1 MADIYMHSKLAEEVI
16 NKIDYDFN
24 EKIVFLGA
32 QGPDPLYYNHFSK
45 EYNEYRKY
53 ADKMH
58 DTTTDKLFLNMIE
71 YVKNNLSKHTFSFLS
86 GFICH
91 YALDV
96 KIHPYI
102 YHKVGVYKKEDP
114 DTHQYRGLHLKF
126 ERSIDALLIE
136 KDLKIKHH
144 KFKLIKKHFPLNQ
157 PPSSAMKIMEY
168 TLKET
173 YNKENG
179 GKMYYKSI
187 EEMYKTLKYITTDPF
202 GIKKQLYKIIDLF
215 NKKKDMFYKDLSFY
229 NHLENYD
236 FHNLEKNTWNHPIT
250 NEEYN
255 YSVIEL
261 YDQAVI
267 FAIKLI
273 TEVSL
278 YLFEGKTIDLKK
290 FFTNLSFN
298 SGMPCDHKEP
308 MKYFNNY
315 RK

>member
-1 MADIYMHSKLAEEVI
+1 MADIYMHSKLALEVTS
-16 NKIDYDFN
+16 KLDYKFN

-32 QGPDPLYYNHFSK
+32 QGPDPFYYNSFSK
-45 EYNEYRKY
+45 EYKDYCFY
-53 ADKMH
+53 ADRMH
-58 DTTTDKLFLNMIE
+58 DTTTDKLFINMIE
-71 YVKNNLSKHTFSFLS
+71 YVKNNLTQKTFSFLA

-102 YHKVGVYKKEDP
+102 YNKVGVYKKEDP
-114 DTHQYRGLHLKF
+114 STHQYRGLHLKF

-136 KDLKIKHH
+136 RDFKIKHY
-144 KFKLIKKHFPLNQ
+144 KFKLYKKYLPLSQAPNL
-157 PPSSAMKIMEY
+157 AMKIMEY

-179 GKMYYKSI
+179 GNMYYTSVLK
-187 EEMYKTLKYITTDPF
+187 MYKTIKKITTDRY
-202 GIKKQLYKIIDLF
+202 GIKKQFYKIVDLF
-215 NKKKDMFYKDLSFY
+215 NNDKDMFYKDLSFY

-236 FHNLEKNTWNHPIT
+236 YHNLEKNTWNHPVT

-267 FAIKLI
+267 FATKLI
-273 TEVSL
+273 TEVSQ
-278 YLFEGKTIDLKK
+278 YLFEGKTIDLNKL
-290 FFTNLSFN
+290 FTNLSFN
-298 SGMPCDHKEP
+298 SGVACDHKDP
-308 MKYFNNY
+308 MKYFDNY